1 MAIDRAQVRHV
12 ARLARLALSPE
23 EEERFA
29 AQLAHVLEY
38 IERLQAVDVSGVEPL
53 GFAGDAQAGVVMRAD
68 EVVGTYED
76 GWDRVRALGPMPR
89 TVNFIT
95 GPSRTGDI
103 EQGIQLGAH
112 GPRRLHIVLVDGKG
126 G

>member
-12 ARLARLALSPE
+12 ARLARLLLTPG

-53 GFAGDAQAGVVMRAD
+53 GFAGDAEGAAPMREDVVRPSLPRD
-68 EVVGTYED
+68 EVLAQAPQQD
-76 GWDRVRALGPMPR
+76 GQAFLVPR
-89 TVNFIT
+89 I
-95 GPSRTGDI
+95 I
-103 EQGIQLGAH
+103 E
-112 GPRRLHIVLVDGKG
+112 
-126 G
+126 